1 MKKFLGFLLVLVIIV
16 AIAGQY
22 LLPKYIGMRI
32 EDQLD
37 ESLHP
42 SDQTVVVESM
52 PAVKLLYGDV
62 DAIRGNLENVK
73 LGALSF
79 TGFHYELDNITVNPV
94 TLIMNQKLDVLSVQK
109 STMKGIVT
117 KDDLTQYME
126 AQVKGLENTIVSM
139 KDEKITVTGTINVGG
154 FLKGKAE
161 ITGMLDLNKNVLYF
175 EPQRFTLNGTTISGL
190 NSSLLEP
197 IAIYDFNEF
206 PISVKADSISV
217 KDEAIRIKVTP
228 IIE

>member
-1 MKKFLGFLLVLVIIV
+1 MKK
-16 AIAGQY
+16 
-22 LLPKYIGMRI
+22 K
-32 EDQLD
+32 
-37 ESLHP
+37 
-42 SDQTVVVESM
+42 T
-52 PAVKLLYGDV
+52 
-62 DAIRGNLENVK
+62 IRY
-73 LGALSF
+73 S
-79 TGFHYELDNITVNPV
+79 
-94 TLIMNQKLDVLSVQK
+94 LIMLIFLISAFSCDSCEDDIDWNKLPAETHEGNNNIGWIALNEGGNVNRQ
-109 STMKGIVT
+109 
-117 KDDLTQYME
+117 QYFHNR
-126 AQVKGLENTIVSM
+126 A
-139 KDEKITVTGTINVGG
+139 GTINVGG